1 MCPWPKSFC
10 AWNWA
15 RFVTE
20 PQSSRAQNSMAIK
33 KDITSQGYDCSTV
46 IGLGCIAGA
55 VVLLVTEVPALAL
68 LTMGI
73 VKVLVP
79 ERGDNPERRA
89 ERGEKLFET
98 AIEAIE

>member
-1 MCPWPKSFC
+1 
-10 AWNWA
+10 
-15 RFVTE
+15 
-20 PQSSRAQNSMAIK
+20 MAI
-33 KDITSQGYDCSTV
+33 D
-46 IGLGCIAGA
+46 AEA
-55 VVLLVTEVPALAL
+55 EVPALAL

-79 ERGDNPERRA
+79 ERGDNPEKRA